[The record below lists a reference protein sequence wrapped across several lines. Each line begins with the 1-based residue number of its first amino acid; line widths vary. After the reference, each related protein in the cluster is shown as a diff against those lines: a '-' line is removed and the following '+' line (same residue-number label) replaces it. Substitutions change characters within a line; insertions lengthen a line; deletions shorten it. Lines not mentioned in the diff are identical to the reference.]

1 MPGVH
6 RRSRNCLRRMAQSR
20 RRRAGVGT
28 IGTRPAIK
36 GAQPFDAAGL
46 GFIFLPVP
54 ATLSFLPG
62 NSTASRHARSGSKP
76 LTLGQLA
83 ATARLRLSSPGVP
96 PLLASQE
103 TRLAPSF
110 AAQRAAR
117 GEAPAP

>member
-1 MPGVH
+1 MLVFMCLFLSWYCAHRDLHVLTHSFPT
-6 RRSRNCLRRMAQSR
+6 RRSSDLMAQTR

-83 ATARLRLSSPGVP
+83 ATDRKS
-96 PLLASQE
+96 
-103 TRLAPSF
+103 TRLNSSH
-110 AAQRAAR
+110 
-117 GEAPAP
+117 

>member
-62 NSTASRHARSGSKP
+62 NSTASRHARSGSKT

-83 ATARLRLSSPGVP
+83 ARSAGHTSELQTLMRITYTVFCLN
-96 PLLASQE
+96 
-103 TRLAPSF
+103 TKTNKKYITHT
-110 AAQRAAR
+110 
-117 GEAPAP
+117 

>member
-1 MPGVH
+1 MI
-6 RRSRNCLRRMAQSR
+6 RRPPRS
-20 RRRAGVGT
+20 
-28 IGTRPAIK
+28 TRTDTLFPYTTLFRSPAIK

-96 PLLASQE
+96 PFLASQE
-103 TRLAPSF
+103 SRIAPSF
-110 AAQRAAR
+110 AALRALRAA
-117 GEAPAP
+117 APSP